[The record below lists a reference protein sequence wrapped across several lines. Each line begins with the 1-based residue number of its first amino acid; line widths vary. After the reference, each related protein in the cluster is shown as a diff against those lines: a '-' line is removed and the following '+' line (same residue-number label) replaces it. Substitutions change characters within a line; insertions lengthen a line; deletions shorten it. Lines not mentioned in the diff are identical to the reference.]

1 MVKVLAVSVLRVIF
15 QMAEGLQLK
24 AACLLF
30 WTQKEKFHTRL
41 AVLYLEKVLSSM
53 SASPPNEE
61 QLSRAREKLQGMLRE
76 SNLYRVQY
84 LLGRWGE
91 LW

>member
-1 MVKVLAVSVLRVIF
+1 MF
-15 QMAEGLQLK
+15 
-24 AACLLF
+24 F
-30 WTQKEKFHTRL
+30 WPQKEKFHTHL
-41 AVLYLEKVLSSM
+41 AVLYLEKVLSSL

-61 QLSRAREKLQGMLRE
+61 QLSSAREKLQGMLRE

-84 LLGRWGE
+84 LLGRWRE